1 MDEKKR
7 DDISFLCDFS
17 NSKNQFKCFGY
28 DSFFLLSHLFEP
40 EKLSMLSSQK
50 EIRILLS
57 GQTVIVA
64 KVK

>member
-1 MDEKKR
+1 MKKKETIFHFFV
-7 DDISFLCDFS
+7 ISQIAKINS
-17 NSKNQFKCFGY
+17 NAL
-28 DSFFLLSHLFEP
+28 DMTVFFLQSHLFEP